1 MLIGI
6 DMERLSKVKNIIDI
20 EALKNNQQGVINSIF
35 CDEEIRYCLSKRY
48 PIKHFAVRFAG
59 KEAFLKALGT
69 GLRGKILLSEIQ
81 FYNDELGKPNIKCVG
96 NVKDELEKQNIKSM
110 QVSFSHSGNN
120 VVAVVILGNRQEEE

>member
-6 DMERLSKVKNIIDI
+6 DMERISKVRNVVDI
-20 EALKNNQQGVINSIF
+20 EALKTNQTGILNSVF
-35 CDEEIRYCLSKRY
+35 SDEEIKYCLSKRY
-48 PIKHFAVRFAG
+48 PVKHFAVRFAG

-81 FYNDELGKPNIKCVG
+81 FYNDELGKPNIKCIG
-96 NVKDELEKQNIKSM
+96 NVKAEIEKRNISSM

-120 VVAVVILGNRQEEE
+120 VVAVVILEEK